1 MDRVRELERER
12 VTVQEAARRLGI
24 TESAV
29 RKRVAR
35 KQLPYDEVVDGKR
48 KRLYIFLDKDQD
60 RVPEPFRERYL
71 KSMEDRVRTLEDE
84 VYRQQA
90 IILNMTEAMK
100 TLNPP
105 AQAEPVEARE
115 SPVSPGPTETP
126 TPPPEEAQTATQR
139 PQGGTLRGWR
149 RRILGW

>member
-1 MDRVRELERER
+1 LERER

-48 KRLYIFLDKDQD
+48 KRLYVYLDRDQD
-60 RVPEPFRERYL
+60 NVPEPFRDRYL
-71 KSMEDRVRTLEDE
+71 TSLEDRVRTLEGE

-115 SPVSPGPTETP
+115 SPASPGPTQTP
-126 TPPPEEAQTATQR
+126 TPAPGAPQAATQR
-139 PQGGTLRGWR
+139 PQGGTLRGLR

>member
-1 MDRVRELERER
+1 VDRVRELERER

-29 RKRVAR
+29 RKRATR
-35 KQLPYDEVVDGKR
+35 RQIRSEKATEGKR
-48 KRLYIFLDKDQD
+48 ERLYIFLDTEQD
-60 RVPEPFRERYL
+60 KVPEPVRDRYL
-71 KSMEDRVRTLEDE
+71 TSLEDRVRTLEGE
-84 VYRQQA
+84 VYRQQV

-126 TPPPEEAQTATQR
+126 PDAPAAPQPATQR
-139 PQGGTLRGWR
+139 PQGRGLRGLR
-149 RRILGW
+149 RRLLGW